1 MPPRRCASNSGQATV
16 EFALILPLFIL
27 LIVAMFDVTALVRDQ
42 LLADALA
49 RDAGRQASQAAS
61 FEQAQDIVAATVDTS
76 GRSDARWNVS
86 LHQSSLTVRVS
97 LQPRASLMLTSLRW
111 LGRTQHVVG
120 SATFATEYE
129 LVDQ

>member
-1 MPPRRCASNSGQATV
+1 VRHRGNLTDTGQATV

-27 LIVAMFDVTALVRDQ
+27 LIVAMFDVTGLVRDQ

-61 FEQAQDIVAATVDTS
+61 FAQAQETVALTVETS
-76 GRSDARWNVS
+76 GRSDARWSVS
-86 LHQSSLTVRVS
+86 VRQTSLTVRIS
-97 LQPRASLMLTSLRW
+97 LQPNASLLLTSLRW
-111 LGRTQHVVG
+111 LGGAHRIVG

-129 LVDQ
+129 LVDE